1 MKFFDARGKITEKK
15 SDEVNLKARDD
26 RFFRAA
32 YTVLKNYRI
41 TRRPELED
49 GFVVFDVVG
58 GTSDYVVKIHPE
70 WSVGPQ
76 CSCPDA
82 EKRAREN
89 ARGYCKHIIAVLL
102 RDKEFS
108 CQLLEAFL

>member
-1 MKFFDARGKITEKK
+1 MSTARHDNFD
-15 SDEVNLKARDD
+15 LKARDD

-32 YTVLKNYRI
+32 YTVLKQYQI
-41 TRRPELED
+41 RRHPKPED
-49 GFVVFDVVG
+49 GFIVFDIHG

-70 WSVGPQ
+70 WKVPPQ

-82 EKRAREN
+82 EKRAKEN
-89 ARGYCKHIIAVLL
+89 TRGYCKHIIAVLL
-102 RDKEFS
+102 KEKEFS

>member
-1 MKFFDARGKITEKK
+1 MTTKTQGDF
-15 SDEVNLKARDD
+15 NLKARDD

-32 YTVLKNYRI
+32 YTVLDHYQIKK
-41 TRRPELED
+41 RPELED
-49 GFVVFDVVG
+49 GFAVFDISG
-58 GTSDYVVKIHPE
+58 GTSDYVVRIHPE
-70 WSVGPQ
+70 WKTSPQ

-82 EKRAREN
+82 ENRARDN

-102 RDKEFS
+102 REKEFS

>member
-1 MKFFDARGKITEKK
+1 MLTKK
-15 SDEVNLKARDD
+15 QEDFSLKARDD

-32 YTVLKNYRI
+32 YTVLGRYRI
-41 TRRPELED
+41 TKRPEPEE
-49 GFVVFDVVG
+49 GFAVYDIRG
-58 GTSDYVVKIHPE
+58 GSSDYVVRIHPE
-70 WSVGPQ
+70 WRTPPQ

-82 EKRAREN
+82 QKRAREN

-102 RDKEFS
+102 RDREFS